1 MCWINWE
8 SARFL
13 IQIRQHIAYP
23 LFTIFRKSL
32 DEGLVPDD
40 WKSANISPIFKK
52 GNRNMADN
60 YRPVSLTS
68 QISKIFETIIREE
81 NNLERR
87 TIYWAIHNMDSEKD
101 GHALLIF
108 CHLDKV
114 SGCLDSGEPVD
125 TIFWISLR
133 HLIRFRTA
141 DWYWS

>member
-1 MCWINWE
+1 M
-8 SARFL
+8 
-13 IQIRQHIAYP
+13 
-23 LFTIFRKSL
+23 

-87 TIYWAIHNMDSEKD
+87 TIY
-101 GHALLIF
+101 
-108 CHLDKV
+108 
-114 SGCLDSGEPVD
+114 
-125 TIFWISLR
+125 
-133 HLIRFRTA
+133 
-141 DWYWS
+141 